1 MKLFDK
7 ILEFFNPQG
16 IKCVVCGTDVHK
28 SQHGF
33 CDKCKKEMPTND
45 HVCQKCGVDIR
56 TMNDFCDMCGKN
68 QLVFDQARS
77 VCRYEGEAQH
87 LVLRLKFSG
96 QKYLSK
102 PIAHL
107 MAQVLQK
114 QNWQF
119 DAVTFIPSSKDTIKK
134 RGYNQAQLIAND
146 ICDIINAKVVDL
158 AEKVKDLPPQEK
170 MDYLGRFDNM
180 KGAFKLKQKPPK
192 SLLVID
198 DVKTTGATLN
208 EFAKLVKRHG
218 CKQVY
223 CLTFASR
230 VKQVPTSQL

>member
-16 IKCVVCGTDVHK
+16 IKCVVCGVDVDK
-28 SQHGF
+28 NEHGI
-33 CDKCKKEMPTND
+33 CQKCKTHLPING

-56 TMNDFCDMCGKN
+56 TMNDFCDSCGKN
-68 QLVFDQARS
+68 QLAFDVARS
-77 VCRYEGEAQH
+77 VCRYEDVAKQ
-87 LVLRLKFSG
+87 LVLRLKFAG

-102 PIAHL
+102 P
-107 MAQVLQK
+107 MAQMMVEVLQR
-114 QNWQF
+114 QNWVF
-119 DAVTFIPSSKDTIKK
+119 DAVTYIPSSKDTIKN

-146 ICDIINAKVVDL
+146 ICDIMSLKVVNL
-158 AEKVKDLPPQEK
+158 AQKVKDLPPQEK
-170 MDYLGRFDNM
+170 MDYHGRFDNM
-180 KGAFKLKQKPPK
+180 QGAFVLTQKPPK

-208 EFAKLVKRHG
+208 EFAKIVKKHG

-223 CLTFASR
+223 CLTFASS
-230 VKQVPTSQL
+230 VKKVPTSQL

>member
-1 MKLFDK
+1 MKLLNK
-7 ILEFFNPQG
+7 ILNFFNPQG
-16 IKCVVCGTDVHK
+16 IKCVVCGVDVQKHE
-28 SQHGF
+28 QGI
-33 CDKCKKEMPTND
+33 CQKCKKALPVND
-45 HVCQKCGVDIR
+45 HVCLKCGVDIR

-68 QLVFDQARS
+68 QLVFDEARS
-77 VCRYEGEAQH
+77 VCRYEGEAQK

-102 PIAHL
+102 PIAHM
-107 MAQVLQK
+107 MAEVLQK

-119 DAVTFIPSSKDTIKK
+119 DAVAFIPASDDTIKK

-146 ICDIINAKVVDL
+146 ICDIINIKVVDL

-170 MDYLGRFDNM
+170 MDYHGRFENM
-180 KGAFKLKQKPPK
+180 KGAFKLKQKPPQ

-208 EFAKLVKRHG
+208 EFAKLVKKHG
-218 CKQVY
+218 CKKVY